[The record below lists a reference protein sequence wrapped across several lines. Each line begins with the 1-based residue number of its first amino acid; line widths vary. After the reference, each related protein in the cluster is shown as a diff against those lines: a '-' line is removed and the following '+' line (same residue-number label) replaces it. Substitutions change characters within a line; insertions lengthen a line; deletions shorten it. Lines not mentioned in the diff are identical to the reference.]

1 MSSTLLL
8 TTLLMGL
15 SQAPEITELYPTP
28 LALGSTVDITGANF
42 EPGGT
47 TVAII
52 SELDPLQT
60 PQTQELVYVLE
71 QNVRFNVSP
80 TLPVGE
86 ATLRVT
92 TSEGQAEVAVEVVPE
107 PPVLASVS
115 PDPIVLGELATLNGS
130 ALDSVESV
138 TLGGLECPVSAQNV
152 SLIVCETPGSAEL
165 IGQDVPM
172 VVSGPFGEDTLSVSA
187 VAPKPTIES
196 LAPNPV
202 RQGDL
207 LTIKGQIL
215 PHLLSVHI
223 ANQEALIV
231 EATEGQITVAVPNEV
246 PAGAAEV
253 SVSIDTQSS
262 EPAGPLW
269 VDPADPDKPSVSA
282 IYPSVIVA
290 GGSAW
295 AVGSKLDTIS
305 WSSDNLSTSECD
317 KKACRLSFEGAEV
330 GPLVGTLGS
339 DDGTAVFGVQ
349 IVDEE
354 GQTTP
359 ILTGAEPNPAFIGET
374 LTLTGEG
381 LFEVSHVVIGGV
393 VQAIDYLGSEEIR
406 VTLSE
411 LTPRGAERAFV
422 ASASASDALT
432 LTVLDPFPTPDEPDT
447 AAPEEDTESGTQE
460 EDAGPIE
467 EEEAPEE
474 EHEEAEEEGPPQGG
488 SEASGEASEEEEVIV
503 GGEESSSG
511 CQSTERGGPQ
521 LWLIFGL
528 LAAATVTQRR
538 RLV

>member
-1 MSSTLLL
+1 MSTPLLL
-8 TTLLMGL
+8 TALLL
-15 SQAPEITELYPTP
+15 SVNQAPEITELYPTP

-42 EPGGT
+42 EPDGT

-60 PQTQELVYVLE
+60 PQTQALVYVLE

-80 TLPVGE
+80 SLSVGA

-92 TSEGQAEVAVEVVPE
+92 TSQGEAEVAVEVVPE

-115 PDPIVLGELATLNGS
+115 PDPIVLGELATLSGS

-138 TLGGLECPVSAQNV
+138 TLGGLECPVSAQNI

-165 IGQDVPM
+165 IGQDVSM
-172 VVSGPFGEDTLSVSA
+172 VVSGPFGDDTLSVSA

-215 PHLLSVHI
+215 PHLLSVQV

-231 EATEGQITVAVPNEV
+231 ESTEGEITVAVPHEV

-253 SVSIDTQSS
+253 TVSIDTQTS

-269 VDPADPDKPSVSA
+269 VDPADPNKPNVSA
-282 IYPSVIVA
+282 IYPSVIVE

-305 WSSDNLSTSECD
+305 WSSDNLSTSACD
-317 KKACRLSFEGAEV
+317 KKACRLSFEGATP

-339 DDGTAVFGVQ
+339 SDGTAVFGVQ
-349 IVDEE
+349 IVSDE

-359 ILTGAEPNPAFIGET
+359 VLTGAEPNPAFIGET
-374 LTLTGEG
+374 LTLNGEG

-393 VQAIDYLGSEEIR
+393 VQTIDYLGSEEIR

-432 LTVLDPFPTPDEPDT
+432 LTILDPFPTAQEPDGVT
-447 AAPEEDTESGTQE
+447 PEEDTQSAAPEEDTGPLERE
-460 EDAGPIE
+460 EVPDDEGSQTEADA
-467 EEEAPEE
+467 APHSALDTSDEG
-474 EHEEAEEEGPPQGG
+474 EEGA
-488 SEASGEASEEEEVIV
+488 EVIASETEL
-503 GGEESSSG
+503 SSG
-511 CQSTERGGPQ
+511 CQGTQQGGPHIWLLFSLLGLSIVTRRSQ
-521 LWLIFGL
+521 L
-528 LAAATVTQRR
+528 V
-538 RLV
+538 